1 MHIHTHVLPEKM
13 RPSHALSLEAF
24 VAAQRLLEPALA
36 GPSFCC
42 AGCSQAASGVRAL
55 PMSACTKVGSACVCI
70 DR

>member
-36 GPSFCC
+36 GPSFLLVAARLR
-42 AGCSQAASGVRAL
+42 AGFGHFPYSISMYKRWKRV
-55 PMSACTKVGSACVCI
+55 CVH
-70 DR
+70 R